1 MRLAE
6 YAGTKRQRNHLDFQ
20 CCENMIIRAESPDAP
35 LLTKPSRTLSVYP
48 SYLEIML
55 IHAHLHQ
62 PSPFMNAYYS
72 DLFDLGNKKTTTTK
86 KLALLFKFVNLIAV
100 IGVFNVIM

>member
-1 MRLAE
+1 
-6 YAGTKRQRNHLDFQ
+6 
-20 CCENMIIRAESPDAP
+20 MIIRAESPDAP

-72 DLFDLGNKKTTTTK
+72 DMTLVQDSFGLGNKKTTTTK